1 MPEENMF
8 YLCLNFILYMKN
20 FSKVML
26 SIIFTTLIV
35 GSVQS
40 VLADEHRLG
49 LQPVRVDAVT
59 DLFKPV
65 PIRNSEYQFHLQVVV
80 RDSHGQL
87 VSVTESTNGYY
98 VPHDV
103 TDESFDRN
111 FGKKEI
117 VTVDDIKYEKVQY
130 IVNDRHYRVPMKL
143 MFFIPAVI
151 EVSYGAE
158 TVTVDAFIFQAFV
171 PLVYLEEDDVVDT
184 QWTIFRK
191 LN

>member
-1 MPEENMF
+1 MKKF
-8 YLCLNFILYMKN
+8 TIGLLGAIFI
-20 FSKVML
+20 
-26 SIIFTTLIV
+26 TLIA
-35 GSVQS
+35 SSIQS
-40 VLADEHRLG
+40 VTADDSTLLG
-49 LQPVRVDAVT
+49 VDIIPT
-59 DLFKPV
+59 KD
-65 PIRNSEYQFHLQVVV
+65 SEFQVHLQVVV

-103 TDESFDRN
+103 TDEAFDRN

-130 IVNDRHYRVPMKL
+130 IVKDRHYRVPMKL

-151 EVSYGAE
+151 EVSQGLE
-158 TVTVDAFIFQAFV
+158 TVIVDAFIFQAFV

>member
-1 MPEENMF
+1 M
-8 YLCLNFILYMKN
+8 LLSTIFII
-20 FSKVML
+20 SIASSIQ
-26 SIIFTTLIV
+26 SII
-35 GSVQS
+35 
-40 VLADEHRLG
+40 ADDSDLLG
-49 LQPVRVDAVT
+49 VDIIPT
-59 DLFKPV
+59 KDSEFKV
-65 PIRNSEYQFHLQVVV
+65 HLQVVV
-80 RDSHGQL
+80 RDSQGQL

-103 TDESFDRN
+103 TDEAFDRN

-130 IVNDRHYRVPMKL
+130 IVKDRHYKVPYKL

-158 TVTVDAFIFQAFV
+158 TVTVEAFIFQAFV
-171 PLVYLEEDDVVDT
+171 PLVYLEDDDVVDT